1 VTIRNL
7 AAMVIVAALAVSFSG
22 CKKKESQSITI
33 KGSDTM
39 VNLVSAWAEEYM
51 AANPKVSVSVDGG
64 GSGTGIAA
72 LISGNTQIA
81 SASRS
86 IKPGEIDQ
94 AKANSITPVEHAVA
108 RDAISVI
115 VNPANTVKA
124 LTVKQIAEIYT
135 GKITNWKDVGGPDE
149 PITLLSR
156 ENSSGT
162 YAFFQEHVLL
172 NKDYSKSALFL
183 TSNATIVQEV
193 SANKWAIGYCGLGYL
208 LEAKG
213 KVRALEVKKDTSSP
227 GIMPS
232 EETVKS
238 GTYSIARP
246 LYLYTAGAPEGL
258 VKSFL
263 DFVMSEKGQKIVR
276 ETGFVTAK

>member
-1 VTIRNL
+1 MKIKNLFTIL
-7 AAMVIVAALAVSFSG
+7 VSAAVLTTATV

-39 VNLVSAWAEEYM
+39 VNLASAWAEEYM
-51 AANPKVSVSVDGG
+51 LENPKVSISVDGG

-72 LISGNTQIA
+72 LISGTTQIA

-86 IKPGEIDQ
+86 IKASEIDQ
-94 AKANSITPVEHAVA
+94 AKANGITPVEHTVA

-115 VNPANTVKA
+115 VNPANPVKE
-124 LTVKQIAEIYT
+124 LTIQQIGGIYT
-135 GKITNWKDVGGPDE
+135 GKITNWSQVGGPDE
-149 PITLLSR
+149 RITVLSR

-162 YAFFQEHVLL
+162 YAFFQEHVLE
-172 NKDYSKSALFL
+172 NKDYTKSALFL

-193 SANKWAIGYCGLGYL
+193 SSNKWAIGYCGLGYL

-213 KVRALEVKKDTSSP
+213 KVSALAVMPAPSTP
-227 GIMPS
+227 GVVPS

-238 GTYSIARP
+238 GSYSIARP
-246 LYLYTAGAPEGL
+246 LYLYTAGNPEGL

-263 DFVMSEKGQKIVR
+263 DFVMSEKGQKIVE

>member
-1 VTIRNL
+1 MNIKNLFTIL
-7 AAMVIVAALAVSFSG
+7 VSAAVLTTATV

-39 VNLVSAWAEEYM
+39 VNLASAWAEEYM
-51 AANPKVSVSVDGG
+51 LENQKVSISVDGG

-72 LISGNTQIA
+72 LISGTTQIA

-86 IKPGEIDQ
+86 IKPSEIDQ
-94 AKANSITPVEHAVA
+94 AKANGVTPVEHTVA

-115 VNPANTVKA
+115 VNPANPVKE
-124 LTVKQIAEIYT
+124 LTIQQIAGIYT
-135 GKITNWKDVGGPDE
+135 GKITNWSQIGGPDE
-149 PITLLSR
+149 HITVLSR

-162 YAFFQEHVLL
+162 YAFFQEHVLE
-172 NKDYSKSALFL
+172 NKDYTKSALFL

-193 SANKWAIGYCGLGYL
+193 STNKWAIGYCGLGYL

-213 KVRALEVKKDTSSP
+213 KVSALAVMPALSTL
-227 GIMPS
+227 GVMPS

-238 GTYSIARP
+238 GSYSIARP
-246 LYLYTAGAPEGL
+246 LFLYTAGEPQGS

-263 DFVMSEKGQKIVR
+263 DFVMSEKGQKIVE
-276 ETGFVTAK
+276 ETGFVTAR